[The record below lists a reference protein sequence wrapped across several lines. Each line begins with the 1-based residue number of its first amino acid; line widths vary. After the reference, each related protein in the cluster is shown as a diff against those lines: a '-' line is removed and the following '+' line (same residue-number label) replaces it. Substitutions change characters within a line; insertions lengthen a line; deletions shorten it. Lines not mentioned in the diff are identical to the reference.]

1 MLSRLCRRGICHYRA
16 DHTERCTLQN
26 QSAKRRLSLYY
37 YNIKRNGIS
46 LSPFC
51 RRRHYGI
58 SFFVSICRVFVS
70 QSGIMKSAFV
80 FISQEV
86 KCVLNI
92 RKYLCKI
99 TTKFKTSNLGRLT
112 IEITKISIHSQKLT
126 NYKTVTKRLQNGNK
140 FSLCI
145 FTKNGAPNLFDISK
159 NGNYNCLELR
169 KEPIIKR
176 QWVASE

>member
-1 MLSRLCRRGICHYRA
+1 MLLCRLFVAGDITEYRF
-16 DHTERCTLQN
+16 LF
-26 QSAKRRLSLYY
+26 LYAVCSY
-37 YNIKRNGIS
+37 LKAVLCNPLLFSYCK
-46 LSPFC
+46 
-51 RRRHYGI
+51 
-58 SFFVSICRVFVS
+58 
-70 QSGIMKSAFV
+70 KSNA
-80 FISQEV
+80 
-86 KCVLNI
+86 VLNI

-99 TTKFKTSNLGRLT
+99 TTKIKTSNLGRLT

-145 FTKNGAPNLFDISK
+145 FTKNGTPNLFDISK

-176 QWVASE
+176 QWVASG